1 MRLYVLLSPARMFLF
16 GDGSW
21 NTLQPLL
28 YIADSLEL
36 CLQRGIHFLFL
47 TKALSFTHTITYCLK
62 WSHEPPCHADV
73 HDVVPFI

>member
-1 MRLYVLLSPARMFLF
+1 MRLYVLFFPPWMFLF
-16 GDGSW
+16 GDVSW
-21 NTLQPLL
+21 NTLEHLL

-47 TKALSFTHTITYCLK
+47 TKAFCFTHTITNCLK

-73 HDVVPFI
+73 HHVVPVI